1 MYFKKKL
8 QKRQAARDERR
19 KLRKE
24 EAERLDIL
32 TPDDSDDDIA
42 IDSEEAMPED
52 DIVTLANEQLNEQL
66 TSYVEA
72 IAEKISDPDEQTRQC
87 AIEALQLLQGVVE
100 PTTGKQLLVL
110 EDGRY
115 RAKAVADCIDPSYQT
130 GSAVAEQTETE

>member
-100 PTTGKQLLVL
+100 PTTGKQLLVF
-110 EDGRY
+110 EDGRF
-115 RAKAVADCIDPSYQT
+115 RARAVADCIDSSYMGGLQ
-130 GSAVAEQTETE
+130 SSPVAE